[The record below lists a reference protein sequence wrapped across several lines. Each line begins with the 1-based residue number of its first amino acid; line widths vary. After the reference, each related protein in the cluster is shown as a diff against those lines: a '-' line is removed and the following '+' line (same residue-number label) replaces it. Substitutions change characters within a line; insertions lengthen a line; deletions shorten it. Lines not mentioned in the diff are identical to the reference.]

1 MRYSKLSE
9 TRLIFI
15 TVLVVI
21 GLGFLGI
28 LVFSEISASINL
40 LKKDAQIAEVLRI
53 NKLLFLTLSIVIF
66 SLFLAIYR
74 LVYQI
79 KVKDKVLLE
88 NITFTDIINF
98 SSDAI
103 LILDINYK
111 IDYCNKA
118 TEELF
123 GFSLEE
129 LKGKDPDIQFKTIDS
144 ADEVAERRKA
154 IHRYGFWMGE
164 LKRRNA
170 NEDIVELHLA
180 LNSFKDLKGNTIGY
194 FSILSDITKIV
205 NAQERIKALAESLS
219 LANLQLQ
226 EQVASQTAL
235 IKDVFERVR
244 EVFIGTDSNFKI
256 NYVSKHIDKIF
267 GISSTALNGK
277 DVYEFLLNIAG
288 IEYAGIPF
296 SAYASTQNTSFKFF
310 HKETGY
316 WFEANV
322 YPSKNGVSIN
332 FNDITEK
339 IKSEAEI
346 LKSHRMY
353 EFISKANECILI
365 SKTPDFL
372 FKSICEIAVSFE
384 DILFC
389 WIGTTDKSTDK
400 MIAISW
406 AGREQGYLN
415 IIKSIS
421 TLDLP
426 EGRGPSGKA
435 YREGHYYYSNDIA
448 TDPVMEPWRKEALIR
463 GFHSSIA
470 LPIKVDKKVSFLFT
484 LYTSKAYYF
493 TQEQISL
500 LVSIT
505 DNISFALQAFHVANL
520 KKTSDMQLQ
529 KVLKAIEQSS
539 ASVVISDVSGN
550 IEYVNPAFCKLTGY
564 TIEEVIGQNPRILK
578 TGNTSETE
586 YENLWDKLTHQSEW
600 SGEFC
605 NKKKNGELYWEFAV
619 ISPVLNELGEVTNY
633 VAVKEN
639 ITARKA
645 LEEDQ
650 KRLTNDIIKRN
661 QDLEQ
666 FSYILSHNIRGPL
679 SNILGLK
686 EALMRESSKG
696 LETSLLEAISSSAE
710 KMDQVIREVTKV
722 IHQRKMSLEEKKE
735 LEFEKV
741 LNSVREDIG
750 NFIEEKHATIETDFS
765 AIASFYSLESYLNSI
780 FYQLTVNA
788 LKFSKPDLPPKIQ
801 IWTESKPDKVIIH
814 FKDYGIGLDL
824 NRYGKSVFG
833 LYKKFNLNI
842 EGRGIGLFLVKSQ
855 VDFLGGEVE
864 VQSELHEWTE
874 FIISLPNEKRQ
885 IAEFLG
891 YIQQPATELDNVIK
905 DITNKTSN

>member
-1 MRYSKLSE
+1 MRHSKLSE
-9 TRLIFI
+9 TRLVFI
-15 TVLVVI
+15 TVVVVI
-21 GLGFLGI
+21 GLGIIGK
-28 LVFSEISASINL
+28 LVFSEISTSIHL
-40 LKKDAQIAEVLRI
+40 LNKEAQLAEVIRV

-66 SLFLAIYR
+66 SLLIAIYR
-74 LVYQI
+74 LVNQI

-88 NITFTDIINF
+88 NKTFTDIINF

-103 LILDINYK
+103 LILDVDYK

-123 GFSLEE
+123 GFSLED
-129 LKGKDPDIQFKTIDS
+129 LKGKDPDIQFKTAASQEEITD
-144 ADEVAERRKA
+144 RRKA

-164 LKRRNA
+164 LKRRDA
-170 NEDIVELHLA
+170 NGEIVELHLA
-180 LNSFKDLKGNTIGY
+180 LNSFKDLQGNTIGY
-194 FSILSDITKIV
+194 FSILSDITKLV
-205 NAQERIKALAESLS
+205 NAQERITALADSLS

-256 NYVSKHIDKIF
+256 NYVSKHISKIF
-267 GISSTALNGK
+267 GITAKELNGK
-277 DVYEFLLNIAG
+277 DINEFLLTIAG
-288 IEYAGIPF
+288 IEHAEIPF

-332 FNDITEK
+332 FKDITEK

-365 SKTPDFL
+365 SKTPDIL
-372 FKSICEIAVSFE
+372 FSSICEIAVSFE

-389 WIGTTDKSTDK
+389 WIGAPDKDTDNMKP
-400 MIAISW
+400 ISW
-406 AGREQGYLN
+406 AGMEQGYLN
-415 IIKSIS
+415 IVRAIS

-448 TDPVMEPWRKEALIR
+448 TDPVMELWRQESLIR
-463 GFHSSIA
+463 GFHASIA
-470 LPIKVDKKVSFLFT
+470 LPIKVNEKVAYLFT
-484 LYTSKAYYF
+484 LYTSKAFFF

-500 LVSIT
+500 MVNIAE
-505 DNISFALQAFHVANL
+505 NISFALQAFYVADL
-520 KKTSDMQLQ
+520 KKASDIQLQ

-539 ASVVISDVSGN
+539 ASIVISDVLGN

-564 TIEEVIGQNPRILK
+564 TFEEAMGQNPRILK
-578 TGNTSETE
+578 TGHTSDTE
-586 YENLWDKLTHQSEW
+586 YVNLWKKLTHQSEW

-686 EALMRESSKG
+686 EALMRDSSRG
-696 LETSLLEAISSSAE
+696 LEPSLLEAISSSAE
-710 KMDQVIREVTKV
+710 KMDQVIREVTQV
-722 IHQRKMSLEEKKE
+722 IHQRKLSLEEKKE
-735 LEFEKV
+735 LEFAAVINAVKA
-741 LNSVREDIG
+741 DIG

-765 AIASFYSLESYLNSI
+765 AINSIYSLESYLNSI
-780 FYQLTVNA
+780 FYQLTINA
-788 LKFSKPDLPPKIQ
+788 LKFSKHDKAPKIQ

-842 EGRGIGLFLVKSQ
+842 EGRGIGLYLVKSQ
-855 VDFLGGEVE
+855 IEFLDGEVE
-864 VQSELHEWTE
+864 VKSELNEWTE
-874 FIISLPNEKRQ
+874 FIITLP
-885 IAEFLG
+885 
-891 YIQQPATELDNVIK
+891 LDKETVI
-905 DITNKTSN
+905 N

>member
-1 MRYSKLSE
+1 MRNSKLRE
-9 TRLIFI
+9 TRLVFI

-21 GLGFLGI
+21 GLGLLGK

-40 LKKDAQIAEVLRI
+40 LSQEAQIAEVLRI

-66 SLFLAIYR
+66 SLLLAIYR
-74 LVYQI
+74 LVNQI

-88 NITFTDIINF
+88 NKTFTDIINF

-123 GFSLEE
+123 GFSLED
-129 LKGKDPDIQFKTIDS
+129 LKGKDPDIQFKTFAS
-144 ADEVAERRKA
+144 TDEIAERKKA

-170 NEDIVELHLA
+170 NGDIIELHLA
-180 LNSFKDLKGNTIGY
+180 LNSFKNLKGNTIGY
-194 FSILSDITKIV
+194 FAILSDITKLI

-267 GISSTALNGK
+267 GISAAALNGK
-277 DVYEFLLNIAG
+277 DVNEFLLNVAG
-288 IEYAGIPF
+288 IEHAEIPF

-310 HKETGY
+310 HKDTGY

-322 YPSKNGVSIN
+322 YPSRNGVSIN
-332 FNDITEK
+332 FKDITEK

-365 SKTPDFL
+365 SKTPDIL
-372 FKSICEIAVSFE
+372 FSSICEIAVSFE

-389 WIGTTDKSTDK
+389 WIGTPDKSTDK

-406 AGREQGYLN
+406 AGLEQGYLN

-435 YREGHYYYSNDIA
+435 FREGHYYYSNDIA
-448 TDPVMEPWRKEALIR
+448 TDPVMELWRKEALSR
-463 GFHSSIA
+463 GFHSAIA
-470 LPIKVDKKVSFLFT
+470 IPIKVNEKVTYLFT
-484 LYTSKAYYF
+484 LYTSKAYFF

-500 LVSIT
+500 LVNIT
-505 DNISFALQAFHVANL
+505 ENISFALQAFYVADL
-520 KKTSDMQLQ
+520 KKASDMQLQ

-539 ASVVISDVSGN
+539 ASIVISDVMGN
-550 IEYVNPAFCKLTGY
+550 MEYVNPAFCKLTGY
-564 TIEEVIGQNPRILK
+564 TLEEAIGQNPRILK
-578 TGNTSETE
+578 TGLTANSE
-586 YENLWDKLTHQSEW
+586 YVNLWDKLTRQSEW

-686 EALMRESSKG
+686 EALMRDSSKG
-696 LETSLLEAISSSAE
+696 LEPSLIEAISSSAE
-710 KMDQVIREVTKV
+710 KMDQVIREVTQV
-722 IHQRKMSLEEKKE
+722 IHQGKLSFEEKKK
-735 LEFEKV
+735 LEFVAV
-741 LNSVREDIG
+741 LNAVKADIG
-750 NFIEEKHATIETDFS
+750 NFIEEKQATIVTDFS
-765 AIASFYSLESYLNSI
+765 AIATIYSLESYLNSI

-801 IWTESKPDKVIIH
+801 IWTESKPDKVVIH

-855 VDFLGGEVE
+855 IDFLGGEVE
-864 VQSELHEWTE
+864 VRSELNQWTE
-874 FIISLPNEKRQ
+874 FVISLPNENGRS
-885 IAEFLG
+885 L
-891 YIQQPATELDNVIK
+891 N
-905 DITNKTSN
+905 S